1 MRIAD
6 GGMRIAKCGMGGNE
20 EMAECEVRNWEIY
33 RLLARRKWTGVALSG
48 LVNA

>member
-1 MRIAD
+1 MRSAELGDLSIA
-6 GGMRIAKCGMGGNE
+6 GSA
-20 EMAECEVRNWEIY
+20 EMEIY